1 MENLIFSLNATM
13 PIFFLML
20 LGVFFRKIG
29 ILEENMVNGLN
40 QFVFKVTLPVLLFGD
55 LAKQDFSKAW
65 NGKFVFCYDGK
76 HDTSSMYFHNSSK

>member
-40 QFVFKVTLPVLLFGD
+40 QFVFKVTLPVLCKRLITG
-55 LAKQDFSKAW
+55 W
-65 NGKFVFCYDGK
+65 I
-76 HDTSSMYFHNSSK
+76 